1 MAGIGRHSRYW
12 NDGLRPLYA
21 RVATTP
27 SNLEYARTIAP
38 TRSSPSCSSVT
49 FTPSTVLVS
58 QPLKADTFA
67 PLLSPNSTTLLPKR
81 PCFAPFPNESGNRT
95 AGEHSRR
102 KQKLSTDT
110 FFRSLK
116 IRLKPTVEQ
125 AAVLRRW
132 MAAAQAHYNTAIDI
146 INTTH
151 STEREERY
159 LEGLRQDHLSY
170 MNPEGTRDDFYWY
183 QVMESQQ
190 ICDNGPRIG
199 FTSTKR
205 KWREARSDGTGET
218 TCEYDDDGL
227 REAVHDVLSAEP
239 DFEKMAPS
247 ARAVFKDMR
256 WTQEP
261 PRHILDA
268 AVKEAIDARTTNL
281 AKLSSSARTKKHHFR
296 LQFRSLR
303 NLTRTPTQS
312 LILEATLPLD
322 SKSKKKQGPI
332 SKFTAATTAAG
343 CQPRSGTS
351 ARSKTDFMM
360 HFATGTGGMKGLG
373 PIRGTDSRATVS
385 WLLSVGHTQHES
397 RILWDKRTRKF
408 FLIVRRVVQRP
419 PDTKALSACD
429 VVGFDPGVRCFQAF
443 SCPDG
448 RHGELLAGGRA
459 ELQRRARK
467 VDRLQSI
474 ANQMKAAGGDFTQHQ
489 SRAAIKCDVSHT
501 HRRKPHQRRRNIA
514 ARARRERVRKHEY
527 TRNMHYEAIKEIFKL
542 GNLAVMP
549 VLETKSFCA
558 RAERRFG
565 PEVAKS
571 AYAWS
576 HCTFFQRLWHKSQT
590 TADAYVAFTCEPGT
604 TKTCDACGCV
614 RDDLGGAKVFAC
626 RRCGHVAG
634 RDVGHASRG
643 NILAAIGAATN
654 TPWDGII
661 RDGQS
666 RTTGSTLADAD
677 GNSPS

>member
-1 MAGIGRHSRYW
+1 MAGIGKHSRYW

-27 SNLEYARTIAP
+27 SSLEYTRTVAP
-38 TRSSPSCSSVT
+38 TKISRACSSVT
-49 FTPSTVLVS
+49 FTPSTVLVAH
-58 QPLKADTFA
+58 PLKADTFA
-67 PLLSPNSTTLLPKR
+67 PLLVPNATTLLPKR
-81 PCFAPFPNESGNRT
+81 PCFAPFPGDRK

-102 KQKLSTDT
+102 KQKLSTNT

-116 IRLKPTVEQ
+116 MRLKPTKEQ
-125 AAVLRRW
+125 AVVLRRW

-146 INTTH
+146 INTTYNA
-151 STEREERY
+151 EREDRY
-159 LEGLRQDHLSY
+159 LEGLRQDHPSY

-183 QVMESQQ
+183 QVMESRQ
-190 ICDNGPRIG
+190 ICDNGRRIG
-199 FTSTKR
+199 FKSTKR
-205 KWREARSDGTGET
+205 KWHEGDADKAV
-218 TCEYDDDGL
+218 CEYDGDGL

-247 ARAVFKDMR
+247 ARAVYKDMR

-268 AVKEAIDARTTNL
+268 AVQEAVDARTTNL
-281 AKLSSSARTKKHHFR
+281 AKFASSARTKKHHFR

-303 NLTRTPTQS
+303 NLSRTPTQS
-312 LILEATLPLD
+312 LILEATVPLG
-322 SKSKKKQGPI
+322 SRIKNKQGPLK
-332 SKFTAATTAAG
+332 KFTAAPAVAG
-343 CQPRSGTS
+343 CQPRTGTS
-351 ARSKTDFMM
+351 ARSRTDFMM
-360 HFATGTGGMKGLG
+360 HFALQTGGMKGLG
-373 PIRGTDSRATVS
+373 PIRGTDSRATVN

-408 FLIVRRVVQRP
+408 FLIVRRIVQRP
-419 PDTKALSACD
+419 HDTKPLSACD

-459 ELQRRARK
+459 ELQKRALK

-474 ANQMKAAGGDFTQHQ
+474 ADKMKDAGSDFAKHQ
-489 SRAAIKCDVSHT
+489 SSAAIEFRFRAVSHT

-514 ARARRERVRKHEY
+514 ARARRERVKKHDF
-527 TRNMHYEAIKEIFKL
+527 TRNMHYEAIKTTFKL
-542 GNLAVMP
+542 GNLVVMP
-549 VLETKSFCA
+549 VLETKSFCE

-576 HCTFFQRLWHKSQT
+576 HYTFLQRLWHKSQI

-626 RRCGHVAG
+626 RQCGHVAG

-661 RDGQS
+661 RNG
-666 RTTGSTLADAD
+666 
-677 GNSPS
+677 